1 MKYQVV
7 LYIDGCQFFATTGGG
22 LRAQGE
28 GAGFRPGT
36 KVAGRGALMFFMLS
50 ELNKMHTFH
59 HYSLNSFIIVF
70 QTAVTGKR
78 TRVTWSTT
86 GNALLD
92 MILPKKRKGLFGKIN
107 LKKVIA
113 SNQSPEELQK
123 RLDYLLENITYQ
135 VFNFSRRGLFD
146 RHKLILATQ
155 LTIKVLS
162 REGKLKDSD
171 RLAEAADADVL
182 AVPHDVRDAAGWCAL
197 RDRLRS
203 EWPTLDLLVN
213 AAGVGATGEVGT
225 LPETQWRRVL
235 DTNLLGTALGCETFL
250 PWLRE
255 HPRRSHVVNVASIAG
270 ILSVPSMAAYS
281 ASKAGVVALSEAI
294 AAECA
299 RGRPGVTVVCPGFFR
314 SGLLG
319 TWHFTSSVERC
330 EAERRMAERIRRR
343 PHSEIVRLIEFPQ
356 LVTRSPFSMSLRGT
370 SFLTLPAR

>member
-1 MKYQVV
+1 MKRSMPTTANRPARLDIEQMRLITKVAR
-7 LYIDGCQFFATTGGG
+7 LHYIH
-22 LRAQGE
+22 GE
-28 GAGFRPGT
+28 RQAEIAEKMAIAVETEKRINISRESYR

-162 REGKLKDSD
+162 REGKLKDSEVAFLLSGPGLKANSPPMTTQVALYISEAQWSGVFALVAIVEPLKPLIDDLEQNFEAWKEWVESELPEDKVQGQLPGEWEKKLSLFQRLLLIRVMRPD
-171 RLAEAADADVL
+171 RVTAAMAGLHRPAHVQ
-182 AVPHDVRDAAGWCAL
+182 HEGDVRGLVRAHAALLRAL
-197 RDRLRS
+197 
-203 EWPTLDLLVN
+203 P
-213 AAGVGATGEVGT
+213 G
-225 LPETQWRRVL
+225 RR
-235 DTNLLGTALGCETFL
+235 
-250 PWLRE
+250 
-255 HPRRSHVVNVASIAG
+255 PRRRH
-270 ILSVPSMAAYS
+270 
-281 ASKAGVVALSEAI
+281 
-294 AAECA
+294 
-299 RGRPGVTVVCPGFFR
+299 
-314 SGLLG
+314 
-319 TWHFTSSVERC
+319 
-330 EAERRMAERIRRR
+330 
-343 PHSEIVRLIEFPQ
+343 
-356 LVTRSPFSMSLRGT
+356 
-370 SFLTLPAR
+370 